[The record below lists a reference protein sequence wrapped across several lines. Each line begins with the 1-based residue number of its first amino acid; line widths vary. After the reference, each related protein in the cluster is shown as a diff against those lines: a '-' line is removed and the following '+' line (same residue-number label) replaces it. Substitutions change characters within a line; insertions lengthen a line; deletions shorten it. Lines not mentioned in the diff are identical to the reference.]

1 MTPLSG
7 FVQRLGPQLL
17 HNGDPFP
24 IVGTNTYY
32 LAYVEE
38 STLIGALDLAVSF
51 GMNVLRT
58 WAFLDTEKAPGP
70 GEVSFQYWDAA
81 TKAPRLQDGEN
92 GLVRL
97 DRAIAQAG
105 ERGIR
110 LILTLTNNWPDF
122 GGMPRYVEWFGMAG
136 KKNHFYTDQ
145 RCRTAY
151 QNYVRE
157 LVTRRNTI
165 TGRLYSDEPAILAWE
180 LANESRCE
188 DFLDG
193 TEKLLGWVDEM
204 SRYIRGLDSNHLIA
218 VGDEGYLGM
227 YGVNSEKLLEI
238 EHIDESS
245 GVVVCVKPEHAEAVM
260 RLAGARGATRLLSV
274 VAGLSTAR
282 IEATLPSPIA
292 VIRAMTNTPVL
303 VRKGV
308 SAIAGGAHVS
318 KDDLDWAESILGAVG
333 TVVRVTERNIDA
345 VSGLSGPMPAYLYL
359 VVEAL
364 IEAGVHQ
371 GLSRDVAHQLVV
383 GTFEGSAAL
392 LTSTGATPEELR
404 HQVTSPGGTTAAG
417 LRTLE
422 HRAVRSAFIDA
433 VTAAADRSRQMGR

>member
-238 EHIDESS
+238 EHIDFGTFHMYPDSMA
-245 GVVVCVKPEHAEAVM
+245 KDQDAEEW
-260 RLAGARGATRLLSV
+260 G
-274 VAGLSTAR
+274 
-282 IEATLPSPIA
+282 
-292 VIRAMTNTPVL
+292 
-303 VRKGV
+303 
-308 SAIAGGAHVS
+308 
-318 KDDLDWAESILGAVG
+318 LDWIRKHSNLANQAGKPMLLEEYGIKAATANELE
-333 TVVRVTERNIDA
+333 VRNRIFA
-345 VSGLSGPMPAYLYL
+345 SWLKA
-359 VVEAL
+359 VEAL
-364 IEAGVHQ
+364 EIVGDLVWMTGLPKSAGQPYDPDGYVIESIDRAPAIREHVGRVLPESRASAG
-371 GLSRDVAHQLVV
+371 
-383 GTFEGSAAL
+383 
-392 LTSTGATPEELR
+392 
-404 HQVTSPGGTTAAG
+404 
-417 LRTLE
+417 
-422 HRAVRSAFIDA
+422 
-433 VTAAADRSRQMGR
+433 